1 MGNFFS
7 NTSDNTN
14 KNCSRRTLS
23 SANEWYQN
31 PTQVP
36 IRNSTSSD
44 IYPKFSYLKEDREIR
59 ENQEVVVKKR
69 EDHDDELKSTS
80 DQQKRKKE
88 SSEGT
93 ITHYNRSQRILL
105 VGEGDFSFSTC
116 LANAFGSA
124 TNMVATSLDTE
135 EMLLEKY
142 SSSKENIRQLRK
154 LGCLVIHD
162 VGVHDM
168 LYDSDLMGIKFDR
181 IVFNFPHAGHLTHFP
196 PLYETDGFLIEMHK
210 KLLSGFFKSA
220 SKMLNKAGEIHVS
233 HRNDYPYNK
242 WEIKKLAN
250 NAGLQFIG
258 KVKFQKSDYP
268 GYNNKRGGD
277 VESDKEFF
285 LGESPLTFKF
295 STK

>member
-1 MGNFFS
+1 M
-7 NTSDNTN
+7 
-14 KNCSRRTLS
+14 
-23 SANEWYQN
+23 
-31 PTQVP
+31 
-36 IRNSTSSD
+36 
-44 IYPKFSYLKEDREIR
+44 
-59 ENQEVVVKKR
+59 KKR
-69 EDHDDELKSTS
+69 EGHDVELKTTS
-80 DQQKRKKE
+80 NLQKEKKK

-105 VGEGDFSFSTC
+105 VGEGDFSFSAC

-135 EMLLEKY
+135 ETLLEKY
-142 SSSKENIRQLRK
+142 SGARQNIRQLQK
-154 LGCLVIHD
+154 LGCLVLHE

-168 LYDSDLMGIKFDR
+168 LYDSDLMNMKFDR
-181 IVFNFPHAGHLTHFP
+181 IVFNFPHAGHFP

-233 HRNDYPYNK
+233 HRNDFPYNK

-250 NAGLQFIG
+250 NAGLQLIR

-268 GYNNKRGGD
+268 GYSNKRGGD
-277 VESDKEFF
+277 VEPDKEFF
-285 LGESPLTFKF
+285 LGVSPLTFKF
-295 STK
+295 SIK

>member
-7 NTSDNTN
+7 NTTERECKEDNTN
-14 KNCSRRTLS
+14 
-23 SANEWYQN
+23 EWHQT
-31 PTQVP
+31 PTAVP
-36 IRNSTSSD
+36 IRDSTSSN
-44 IYPKFSYLKEDREIR
+44 ILTKFSNLKEDREVR
-59 ENQEVVVKKR
+59 ENHETQDVVVKKR
-69 EDHDDELKSTS
+69 EGHDGELKSTS
-80 DQQKRKKE
+80 DLQKEKKK

-93 ITHYNRSQRILL
+93 ITHYSRSQRILL
-105 VGEGDFSFSTC
+105 VGEGDFSFSAC

-124 TNMVATSLDTE
+124 INMVATSLDTE
-135 EMLLEKY
+135 EI
-142 SSSKENIRQLRK
+142 SSARQNIRQLQK
-154 LGCLVIHD
+154 SGCLVLHD

-168 LYDSDLMGIKFDR
+168 LYDSDLMNMKFDC
-181 IVFNFPHAGHLTHFP
+181 IVFNFPHAGHFP
-196 PLYETDGFLIEMHK
+196 PLYETDGFLIAMHK

-233 HRNDYPYNK
+233 HRNDFPYNK

-250 NAGLQFIG
+250 NGGLQLIG

-268 GYNNKRGGD
+268 GYSNKRGGD

-285 LGESPLTFKF
+285 LGESAFTFKF